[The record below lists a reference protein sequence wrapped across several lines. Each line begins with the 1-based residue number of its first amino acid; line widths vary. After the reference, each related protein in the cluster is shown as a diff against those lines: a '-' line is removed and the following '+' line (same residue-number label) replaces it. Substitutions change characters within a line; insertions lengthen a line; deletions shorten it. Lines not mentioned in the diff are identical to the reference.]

1 MPEPQIVIVVN
12 SLTEAHKLE
21 RELVRDRQN
30 ACGYR
35 PRQKDECRF
44 CKHVGRYSSYTYQTT
59 YFCDLH
65 NFCVA
70 ARGICNDFETNI
82 PGGEPMTAQ
91 EWLDELE
98 RLRKAATPGPWE
110 AWRYNAGF
118 VRISTCP
125 LDPDDDEVIKVADSP
140 DITASDAAYIVAAC
154 NAVPRLVEMLVFLA
168 SLASEDDESVD
179 AIERRIQWAYNETR
193 PKE

>member
-1 MPEPQIVIVVN
+1 
-12 SLTEAHKLE
+12 
-21 RELVRDRQN
+21 
-30 ACGYR
+30 
-35 PRQKDECRF
+35 
-44 CKHVGRYSSYTYQTT
+44 
-59 YFCDLH
+59 
-65 NFCVA
+65 
-70 ARGICNDFETNI
+70 
-82 PGGEPMTAQ
+82 MTAQ
-91 EWLDELE
+91 NWLDELE

-154 NAVPRLVEMLVFLA
+154 NAVPMLVEMLRIAV
-168 SLASEDDESVD
+168 SL
-179 AIERRIQWAYNETR
+179 IEAQNAQRARKGEKMPEGDVMQLILTLTE

>member
-1 MPEPQIVIVVN
+1 
-12 SLTEAHKLE
+12 
-21 RELVRDRQN
+21 
-30 ACGYR
+30 
-35 PRQKDECRF
+35 
-44 CKHVGRYSSYTYQTT
+44 
-59 YFCDLH
+59 
-65 NFCVA
+65 
-70 ARGICNDFETNI
+70 
-82 PGGEPMTAQ
+82 MTAQ

-154 NAVPRLVEMLVFLA
+154 NAVPMLVEMIEYLA
-168 SLASEDDESVD
+168 GRLCDENHGDNDFDGKIQD
-179 AIERRIQWAYNETR
+179 AFEMTE